1 METSSEGKVGSTPMH
16 AVMLGVVRTIVKV
29 VSCGIEREMCPWAF
43 SKYFGDL
50 VSNTSA

>member
-29 VSCGIEREMCPWAF
+29 VSCGIRGELVAF
-43 SKYFGDL
+43 NAPLPGQLAETKLG
-50 VSNTSA
+50 